1 MGTYAGCRTQCAC
14 LLSFVLIKA
23 VTDKIESDLHQIEPK
38 IALTNGAL
46 SFGEA
51 LLSESKKNIWGVKKK
66 KSRRD
71 FANKEILNVQ
81 Q

>member
-1 MGTYAGCRTQCAC
+1 MEINGYLRGLSHLRC

-51 LLSESKKNIWGVKKK
+51 LLSESKKMSEV
-66 KSRRD
+66 
-71 FANKEILNVQ
+71 
-81 Q
+81 